1 MADWKAIGDGALG
14 AVAGISPI
22 GSVIYGAIKNAN
34 AVKDK
39 EETIEDYKTDLDAW
53 YDKNYN
59 QDFLSTNVGKAALER
74 TREQMFDQNKQADN
88 AKVVTGATNEASL
101 AAKTKNN
108 DMFSDTVNKLAA
120 MGTARQD
127 RVDSIN
133 RQQKLGLFNT
143 KMGMHDDDIASAQ
156 QFQENSGEQLS
167 GIMDVVSM
175 LSTGGAI

>member
-1 MADWKAIGDGALG
+1 MADWDTIIDGAAG
-14 AVAGISPI
+14 AYSAVNPI
-22 GSVIYGAIKNAN
+22 FGAMYGAYKNAE
-34 AVKDK
+34 AVKQK
-39 EETIEDYKTDLDAW
+39 ENEVEQYKTDIDTW

-74 TREQMFDQNKQADN
+74 TREQMFDTNKQADN
-88 AKVVTGATNEASL
+88 AKVVTGGTDEAVL

-108 DMFSDTVNKLAA
+108 DMFSETVNKLAA

-143 KMGMHDDDIASAQ
+143 KMGMHDDNIASAQ
-156 QFQENSGEQLS
+156 QFQKNSGEQLS

-175 LSTGGAI
+175 LSTGGVV

>member
-1 MADWKAIGDGALG
+1 MAIGTTLGLIGAGLS
-14 AVAGISPI
+14 AAQNV
-22 GSVIYGAIKNAN
+22 YGGIKNAQ
-34 AVKDK
+34 AVKEK
-39 EETIEDYKTDLDAW
+39 EREVENYQTDLDAW

-74 TREQMFDQNKQADN
+74 TREQMFDKNKQADN
-88 AKVVTGATNEASL
+88 AKVVTGATNEAGL